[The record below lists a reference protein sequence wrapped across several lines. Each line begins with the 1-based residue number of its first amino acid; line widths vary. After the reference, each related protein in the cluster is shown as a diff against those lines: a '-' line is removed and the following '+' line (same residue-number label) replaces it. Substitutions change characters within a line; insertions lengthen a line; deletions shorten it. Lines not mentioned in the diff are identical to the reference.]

1 MKCVLG
7 EVYCCGNIEKMA
19 EKQRKLSLEQ
29 EEVLDFRVKEY
40 PCLIDKTDK
49 GYKEKDC
56 VANAWKEVADS
67 LEFIENGENFN
78 FVFRLI
84 LL

>member
-1 MKCVLG
+1 
-7 EVYCCGNIEKMA
+7 MA

-29 EEVLDFRVKEY
+29 EEVLASRIKEY
-40 PCLIDKTDK
+40 PCLFDKTDK

-67 LEFIENGENFN
+67 MEFTENGENFN
-78 FVFRLI
+78 FVFGLI

>member
-1 MKCVLG
+1 
-7 EVYCCGNIEKMA
+7 MA

-29 EEVLDFRVKEY
+29 EEILAFRVKEY
-40 PCLIDKTDK
+40 PCLFDKTDK

-67 LEFIENGENFN
+67 LEFTENGENFN
-78 FVFRLI
+78 FVLRLI

>member
-1 MKCVLG
+1 MS
-7 EVYCCGNIEKMA
+7 

-29 EEVLDFRVKEY
+29 EEVLAFRVKEY
-40 PCLIDKTDK
+40 PCLFDKTDK

-67 LEFIENGENFN
+67 LEFTENGENFN
-78 FVFRLI
+78 FVFCLI

>member
-1 MKCVLG
+1 
-7 EVYCCGNIEKMA
+7 MA

-29 EEVLDFRVKEY
+29 EEVLAFRVKEY
-40 PCLIDKTDK
+40 PCLFDKTDK

-67 LEFIENGENFN
+67 LEFTENGENFN
-78 FVFRLI
+78 FDCMI